1 MTLPAT
7 VLPAAVEEPESD
19 IDFPLDWLLAN
30 ATGAIQYR
38 ATIDVARVPIADS
51 SRFHGL
57 PYSVPA
63 ALELALTQGSDG
75 IWNSAILSLP
85 SARGDRFNGVG
96 TISAVRRLVEYG
108 WDRESP
114 PLLRARRILFRLLAE
129 DDDPAYAFE
138 LTPKRGADQGA
149 ARRSRTILRE
159 AAAATLAHAGY
170 EKDPRLRGAAA
181 RIGERLLAFLSSPLA
196 QEPLIRTGN
205 QWVLR
210 PDATPPSIH
219 TITMLAYMPLFRN
232 ERYEVIGRLAD
243 YLAAP
248 APRSAPAAAT
258 GKDPVPMP
266 HLILG
271 NPLPSAFAAEA
282 DIPWALTWLELA
294 ARLGI
299 LRKNEGWMS
308 IYERFLD
315 SRDDRGVWHPRK
327 NPVAPRSTNP
337 FAWPGFP
344 LEPSLTGEARWT
356 DVTFRLGLIARLLGR
371 QVNLI

>member
-1 MTLPAT
+1 M
-7 VLPAAVEEPESD
+7 
-19 IDFPLDWLLAN
+19 
-30 ATGAIQYR
+30 
-38 ATIDVARVPIADS
+38 
-51 SRFHGL
+51 
-57 PYSVPA
+57 
-63 ALELALTQGSDG
+63 ELALSQSADG
-75 IWNSAILSLP
+75 VWNHAILTVP
-85 SARGDRFNGVG
+85 SARGDRFHGVG
-96 TISAVRRLVEYG
+96 TINAVRRLVEYG

-114 PLLRARRILFRLLAE
+114 PLLRARRIMFRLLAE

-138 LTPKRGADQGA
+138 LTPRRGADPGA
-149 ARRSRTILRE
+149 GRRARTILRE
-159 AAAATLAHAGY
+159 AAAATLAQAGY

-181 RIGERLLAFLSSPLA
+181 RIGARLLTFLSSPIA
-196 QEPLIRTGN
+196 ADPLVRTGN

-210 PDATPPSIH
+210 PDASPPSIY
-219 TITMLAYMPLFRN
+219 TLIMLAYMPLFRN

-248 APRSAPAAAT
+248 APRSAPAVAT
-258 GKDPVPMP
+258 GKDPVLMP
-266 HLILG
+266 HLVMG
-271 NPLPSAFAAEA
+271 NPLPSMFAAEA

-308 IYERFLD
+308 IFDRFLD
-315 SRDDRGVWHPRK
+315 SRDERGVWHPRK

-337 FAWPGFP
+337 YAWPNFP

>member
-1 MTLPAT
+1 M
-7 VLPAAVEEPESD
+7 
-19 IDFPLDWLLAN
+19 DFPLDWILDN

-38 ATIDVARVPIADS
+38 ATIDVARLSIPDS
-51 SRFHGL
+51 SGFHGL
-57 PYSVPA
+57 PYSVAP
-63 ALELALTQGSDG
+63 ALELALAQSSDG
-75 IWNSAILSLP
+75 IWNSSILTLP

-138 LTPKRGADQGA
+138 LAPKRGADPGA

-159 AAAATLAHAGY
+159 AAAATLAQAGY

-196 QEPLIRTGN
+196 QDPLIRTGN

-210 PDATPPSIH
+210 PDAAPPSIH

-232 ERYEVIGRLAD
+232 ERYEVISRLAG
-243 YLAAP
+243 YLAAA
-248 APRSAPAAAT
+248 APRSTPAVAT
-258 GKDPVPMP
+258 GKDPIQMP

-299 LRKNEGWMS
+299 LRKNEGWMG
-308 IYERFLD
+308 IYDRFLD

-327 NPVAPRSTNP
+327 NAVAPRSTNP